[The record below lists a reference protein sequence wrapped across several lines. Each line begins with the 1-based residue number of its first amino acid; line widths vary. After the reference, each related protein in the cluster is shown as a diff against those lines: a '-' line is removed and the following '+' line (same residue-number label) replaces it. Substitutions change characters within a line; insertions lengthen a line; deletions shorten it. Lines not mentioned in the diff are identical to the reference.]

1 MTKNEAQYIGVV
13 LEEIRDQN
21 KIVLEAV
28 GDLQTTVRKL
38 DHMETD
44 LKAIKSDIKAIKAA
58 VTDTSKQVQNHE
70 RRITKLE
77 HAR

>member
-21 KIVLEAV
+21 KVVLEAV
-28 GDLQTTVRKL
+28 GDLQTKVRKL
-38 DHMETD
+38 DRMETD
-44 LKAIKSDIKAIKAA
+44 LRAIKTDIKTMKAA

>member
-21 KIVLEAV
+21 KVVLEAV

>member
-1 MTKNEAQYIGVV
+1 MTKNEAQYFGVV

-21 KIVLEAV
+21 KVVLEAV
-28 GDLQTTVRKL
+28 GDLQTKVRKL
-38 DHMETD
+38 DRMETD
-44 LKAIKSDIKAIKAA
+44 LRAIKTDIKTMKAA

>member
-1 MTKNEAQYIGVV
+1 MTKNEAQYFGVV

-21 KIVLEAV
+21 KVVLEAV